1 MRATNLRQKRPNTA
15 PLRRTENYSRVG
27 GDKKWNV
34 HNDLLSNL
42 QNKKQIQQPDRE
54 YNLEGTP
61 SVLLRG
67 RYALPT
73 LMTPPRPSSGF
84 TEGYDLAKRVEYN
97 DDVAKRRAEIS
108 IVHLED
114 KWKGKNRKLG
124 NRDIDDTLRI
134 EVRALRKQRL
144 KALYSPNW
152 GVNGNNI
159 PNELEDLSVVVKKT
173 RPHSAHPRLQ
183 KKKKQGRS
191 LLKTYSFRCKKVF
204 MLYSENIQYQDHIFF
219 DDRH

>member
-1 MRATNLRQKRPNTA
+1 MNVTTIYYQICK
-15 PLRRTENYSRVG
+15 TE
-27 GDKKWNV
+27 
-34 HNDLLSNL
+34 
-42 QNKKQIQQPDRE
+42 QIQQPDRE

-61 SVLLRG
+61 SLRG

-159 PNELEDLSVVVKKT
+159 PTELEDVCCRKT
-173 RPHSAHPRLQ
+173 RPQRPPTFAG
-183 KKKKQGRS
+183 KKKEEGLMAGDAHIALTITLNTMTHKSFFHQKCIREVTLDRLKQR
-191 LLKTYSFRCKKVF
+191 
-204 MLYSENIQYQDHIFF
+204 Q
-219 DDRH
+219 